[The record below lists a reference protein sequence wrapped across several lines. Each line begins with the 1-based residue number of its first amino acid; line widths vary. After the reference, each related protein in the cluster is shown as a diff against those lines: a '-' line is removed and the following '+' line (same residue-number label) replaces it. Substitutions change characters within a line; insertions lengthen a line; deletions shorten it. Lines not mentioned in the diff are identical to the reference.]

1 MAAQEHVEDI
11 GGTGLAQPQLSDGT
25 PPDAVIAKQGK
36 TIGLWAMNMSFRAA
50 SCEEIIAQQLISDG
64 VPGRNSRENIFN
76 PDLKTVGVHAGI
88 HNKFKTMATVFL
100 SGGFVN

>member
-50 SCEEIIAQQLISDG
+50 SCEEIIA
-64 VPGRNSRENIFN
+64 
-76 PDLKTVGVHAGI
+76 
-88 HNKFKTMATVFL
+88 
-100 SGGFVN
+100 

>member
-1 MAAQEHVEDI
+1 VEDV
-11 GGTGLAQPQLSDGT
+11 GGQGLAQPNLSDGT
-25 PPDAVIAKQGK
+25 PPDAVIGKQGK

-50 SCEEIIAQQLISDG
+50 TCEEIIAQQLISDG

-76 PDLKTVGVHAGI
+76 EAMKTVGIHAGEHKI
-88 HNKFKTMATVFL
+88 FKTMATVFL